1 MCGICGQLRFD
12 GKNVSSKSLNTM
24 MSRLAKRGP
33 DSSGRWAAGKI
44 GFGHQR
50 LSIIDLSSHGAQPM
64 LDDDLNLALVFNGTI
79 YNYKKLRAQ
88 LINKGYSFFS
98 HSDTE
103 VILKSY
109 HYWGEDCVK
118 HLDGMFAFC
127 VYDIARQKLFIARDR
142 MGIKPLYY
150 SLSSRAF
157 TFASNTQALLTQ
169 NIDESINPIA
179 LQQQLSLHGV
189 VPAPNTIINGIRKV
203 KPATAISIESKGEWR
218 ERTYWKP
225 LAERSNGEISDDDY
239 IERTHELL
247 TLAVAKRIS
256 ATDVPIGVLL
266 SGGLDSSLI
275 VALLNEVGHKN
286 IRTFSIGF
294 EDIEDEAGSEF
305 EFSDQI
311 VEKFNTNHNKYIV
324 KNEEVL
330 PRLFEAVSNMAEPMV
345 GQDAVAFYLLSEKV
359 SRHVKVVLS
368 GQGADEVFAGYFWYP
383 RMAQEQGNEI
393 ERFTKHY
400 VDRPHEEFLQ
410 TVMSN
415 YHGPNHTNKWLTKE
429 FSKSGAKTFMDKV
442 LRTDITRLI
451 VDDPVKR
458 VDNMTMA
465 WGLEAR
471 VPFMDTDLVE
481 WALKMPASLKMKSE
495 GKFPLKKIARD
506 LLPASVI
513 NRKKGYFPMPALKYV
528 QGEYLEFMSDIL
540 TSNACTNRG
549 IFNQKYVNDVINSP
563 RSYMT
568 ALNGSRLWH
577 LALLEFWM
585 QINIDRK

>member
-203 KPATAISIESKGEWR
+203 KPATTISIESEGEWR